1 MSIVSCRSL
10 RLATTV
16 FSDSKKF
23 VNAPGAAKKK
33 SPATPVSDFV
43 AATNKIRNN
52 ILVHRNTR
60 QINKGS
66 KQTVGPVLQSG
77 QLCSR
82 TAVNLRQ
89 INVLLTYSEF

>member
-23 VNAPGAAKKK
+23 VNDTRKEKKK

-43 AATNKIRNN
+43 ATTKIRNN